1 MKVKKLQSS
10 TLSTLAK
17 LNCINKITTRS
28 PKPIDAQQYKYE
40 PKDTNFKAL
49 YHVMKRRESE
59 IVTVS
64 KTVQI
69 KILGPGKLFGVEDF
83 MSKSQDRKFSYS
95 VTAKSLNCKIMIFN
109 RDTAYQKLK
118 IHDYTW
124 H

>member
-28 PKPIDAQQYKYE
+28 PKPIDAQQYKHE